1 MPSCRRWLLT
11 RCMLSAGLLG
21 RILPQPR
28 TVHRMLVRTARDSL
42 LTDGW
47 MSSRAGGAGPAN
59 CCLALAGRGRLPLSR
74 PGGPHGPEAAAAPL
88 AAVGPAEVPEARAAG
103 PAAAAAS
110 EAAMAPAR
118 QPCRACRPRLL
129 LQRLPVG
136 GGAPR
141 LISIRR
147 VPAAAAPPPGGGGR
161 ACGSHCQVRWSG

>member
-1 MPSCRRWLLT
+1 MRGGLTCRRWLLT

-28 TVHRMLVRTARDSL
+28 TVHRMLVRTARDSS

-74 PGGPHGPEAAAAPL
+74 PGGPHGPEAAVAPL
-88 AAVGPAEVPEARAAG
+88 AAVGPAEAPEARAAG

-110 EAAMAPAR
+110 EAAMAPAQ
-118 QPCRACRPRLL
+118 QPCGAFYYGFIVEQAYFIP
-129 LQRLPVG
+129 QRSDGFLE
-136 GGAPR
+136 
-141 LISIRR
+141 
-147 VPAAAAPPPGGGGR
+147 
-161 ACGSHCQVRWSG
+161 